1 MIGKQYL
8 HTAQALLRIA
18 KNIKDET
25 IANRLIAFAA
35 DNERRVSA
43 GRRWRPRRT
52 ALDHRRGWRSPI
64 EDRFRRHFANSTET

>member
-1 MIGKQYL
+1 MISREYL

-18 KNIKDET
+18 KNITDET
-25 IANRLIAFAA
+25 IANRLMALAA
-35 DNERRVSA
+35 ERGVSA

-64 EDRFRRHFANSTET
+64 EDRFRRHFANSPET